1 MASGLLGVGGGIVMV
16 PLLVWLCSF
25 EQKNAHATSLG
36 AIIPIAAAGA
46 AVYAIGVSVDLA
58 AASVLAVGGIAGAPV
73 GAKLLS
79 LSSDPWLKI
88 GFGVLNLIVGISM
101 VTQ

>member
-1 MASGLLGVGGGIVMV
+1 MV

-25 EQKNAHATSLG
+25 DQKHAHATSLG

-46 AVYAIGVSVDLA
+46 AVYATGVAIDVA
-58 AASVLAVGGIAGAPV
+58 AGALLAVGGIVGAPV

-79 LSSDPWLKI
+79 LSSDSWLKI
-88 GFGVLNLIVGISM
+88 GFGVLNLVVGISM
-101 VTQ
+101 VLQ